1 MKAVILA
8 AGPGTRMRPLT
19 EDTPKGL
26 LELNDG
32 TIIERQIRLLEKQGL
47 EEKDIAI
54 VVGYMAVE
62 FEKRFSDTDITLI
75 ENDIWDET
83 DNLYSFKLSRSF
95 AEGEDFL
102 VINGDAIFSE
112 GLLES
117 IMDIDSSGYPLDM
130 ETPDDES
137 IKVRVENGR
146 MTEILGKNPEEYDGV
161 TTEVFGVVA
170 EDSKL
175 LFDTAD
181 KISEDDRTQWFDSAV
196 GEILDETYFEAVDV
210 SDEFWREVDN
220 PEELRE
226 LREEMKEL
234 DI

>member
-26 LELNDG
+26 LHLNDE
-32 TIIERQIRLLEKQGL
+32 TIIERQIRLLEEQGL

-54 VVGYMAVE
+54 VVGYMAGE
-62 FEKRFSDTDITLI
+62 FEKRFSDTDVTLI
-75 ENDIWDET
+75 ENDVWDET

-117 IMDIDSSGYPLDM
+117 ILDIDSSGYPLDM

-137 IKVRVENGR
+137 IKAQVEDGR
-146 MTEILGKNPEEYDGV
+146 MTEILGKNPKEYDGV
-161 TTEVFGVVA
+161 TTEVFRVIA

-175 LFDTAD
+175 LFDAAD
-181 KISEDDRTQWFDSAV
+181 KISEEDRTQWFDSAV
-196 GEILDETYFEAVDV
+196 GEILGEAYFEAVDV

-226 LREEMKEL
+226 LREEMKGI

>member
-19 EDTPKGL
+19 EDKPKGL
-26 LELNDG
+26 LQLNDES
-32 TIIERQIRLLEKQGL
+32 IIERQIRLLKEQGL
-47 EEKDIAI
+47 EEEDIAI
-54 VVGYMAVE
+54 VIGYMAEE
-62 FEKRFSDTDITLI
+62 FEEEFSDADITLI
-75 ENDIWDET
+75 ENEVWDET
-83 DNLYSFKLSRSF
+83 DNLYSFKLSREF

-102 VINGDAIFSE
+102 VINGDAIFSK

-117 IMDIDSSGYPLDM
+117 ILEIDSSGYPLDM

-137 IKVRVENGR
+137 IKVEVEDER
-146 MTEILGKNPEEYDGV
+146 MTEILGKEPKEYDGV
-161 TTEVFGVVA
+161 TTEVFRVNA
-170 EDSKL
+170 EDSER

-181 KISEDDRTQWFDSAV
+181 SISKEDRTQWFDSAV
-196 GEILDETYFEAVDV
+196 GEILEEAYFRAVDV

-226 LREEMKEL
+226 LRDELKDL